1 MLFYL
6 GLVLLLL
13 LAKRIINFIEYISN
27 KFKYSYKLSL
37 NTDYETFE
45 QTINKNKNNKN
56 IEFIIKK
63 YDKNN
68 KLINEKKYYNHE
80 YIGSGTYAKVFRLNY
95 NDNIDFIIKLG
106 ITYPDTTYE
115 EAVILDEIYN
125 NYEIDDKY
133 KYKIES
139 YGINKIII
147 NDKYSCKNNN
157 DNYKEISFIIM
168 PYLGDLD
175 LYDYM
180 DKIHAHNFNTYK
192 LPLVLNNIINNL
204 IELNKYYSHNDVK
217 VDNIIVN
224 IDNGSIKIIDF
235 GLCCKK
241 NIVNTIF
248 GYRQISPEIIINSFD
263 RDYQIINQMMTQ
275 IDNFGLF
282 WLILDCFTNE
292 QLFKKYIKL
301 PVKDHSTD
309 SYKSTLNFYLNLN
322 NICKKNSLSYK
333 VRKEMIDYK
342 HKYIKKDF
350 KGIIKQGTPLIQAI
364 PVKRESWDSECVV
377 YSDGKDEIEKQ
388 RLMVRSSFKNSYKE
402 KFRQK
407 KEYK

>member
-1 MLFYL
+1 MLIYIGL
-6 GLVLLLL
+6 GLFLLLI
-13 LAKRIINFIEYISN
+13 KRIISFIQYISN
-27 KFKYSYKLSL
+27 KFKYSYNLSL
-37 NTDYETFE
+37 NMDYETFE
-45 QTINKNKNNKN
+45 QIIKKNKNNKD

-68 KLINEKKYYNHE
+68 KLICEKKYNNYE
-80 YIGSGTYAKVFRLNY
+80 YVGSGSYATVFRLNY

-106 ITYPDTTYE
+106 KSYPETTYQ

-125 NYEIDDKY
+125 NYDIDDKY

-147 NDKYSCKNNN
+147 DKNSCKNDS

-175 LYDYM
+175 LFDYM
-180 DKIHAHNFNTYK
+180 DKIHSHNYNTYK
-192 LPLVLNNIINNL
+192 LPLVLKNIINNL
-204 IELNKYYSHNDVK
+204 IELNKYYSHNDIK

-224 IDNGSIKIIDF
+224 IADGSIKIIDF

-241 NIVNTIF
+241 NVLNTIL
-248 GYRQISPEIIINSFD
+248 GYRQISPEIIINSLD
-263 RDYQIINQMMTQ
+263 KDYELTYEMILH

-292 QLFKKYIKL
+292 KLFKKYIKL
-301 PVKDHSTD
+301 PVKDHSVN

-322 NICKKNSLSYK
+322 NVCKKNSLSLK
-333 VRKEMIDYK
+333 VRKEMIDYT
-342 HKYIKKDF
+342 HKYIKDNF
-350 KGIIKQGTPLIQAI
+350 IEDAYNLTSPHIKNKLFTNKNEF
-364 PVKRESWDSECVV
+364 VNF
-377 YSDGKDEIEKQ
+377 IEKMLLLVAYDYNN
-388 RLMVRSSFKNSYKE
+388 RLSLEEFIKEPFFYK
-402 KFRQK
+402 
-407 KEYK
+407 Y

>member
-6 GLVLLLL
+6 GFGLGLLLL
-13 LAKRIINFIEYISN
+13 MLLSKMIINFIQYIIN
-27 KFKYSYKLSL
+27 KFKYSYTLSI
-37 NTDYETFE
+37 NMDYKTFE
-45 QTINKNKNNKN
+45 ETIKKNKNNKD

-68 KLINEKKYYNHE
+68 KLISEKKYNNHE

-106 ITYPDTTYE
+106 IIYPETTYE

-125 NYEIDDKY
+125 NYDIDVKY

-139 YGINKIII
+139 YGTNNIII
-147 NDKYSCKNNN
+147 NNNN
-157 DNYKEISFIIM
+157 DDNKEISFIIM

-175 LYDYM
+175 LYGYM
-180 DKIHAHNFNTYK
+180 DKIHATNFNTNK
-192 LPLVLNNIINNL
+192 LPIVLKNVINNL
-204 IELNKYYSHNDVK
+204 LELNKYYSHNDVK

-224 IDNGSIKIIDF
+224 IADSSIKIIDF

-241 NIVNTIF
+241 NIVNTIL
-248 GYRQISPEIIINSFD
+248 GYRQISPEIIINRFD
-263 RDYQIINQMMTQ
+263 RDYQITYEMISH

-292 QLFKKYIKL
+292 KLFKKYIKL
-301 PVKDHSTD
+301 PIIDHSVN

-322 NICKKNSLSYK
+322 NVCKKNSLSCK
-333 VRKEMIDYK
+333 VRKEMIDYT
-342 HKYIKKDF
+342 HKYIKDDF
-350 KGIIKQGTPLIQAI
+350 IEDTYNLTSPYIKNKLFTNKNEF
-364 PVKRESWDSECVV
+364 VNF
-377 YSDGKDEIEKQ
+377 IEKMLLLVTYDYNN
-388 RLMVRSSFKNSYKE
+388 RLSLEEFVKDPFFIK
-402 KFRQK
+402 
-407 KEYK
+407 

>member
-6 GLVLLLL
+6 GFGLLLMFL
-13 LAKRIINFIEYISN
+13 SKRIINVIQYTLN

-37 NTDYETFE
+37 NMDYKTFE
-45 QTINKNKNNKN
+45 ETIKKNKNNN
-56 IEFIIKK
+56 DIEFIIKK

-68 KLINEKKYYNHE
+68 KLICEKKYNNHE

-95 NDNIDFIIKLG
+95 DNNINFIVKLG
-106 ITYPDTTYE
+106 ITYPETTYE
-115 EAVILDEIYN
+115 EAVILDKIYN
-125 NYEIDDKY
+125 NYDIDNKY
-133 KYKIES
+133 KYKIDS
-139 YGINKIII
+139 YGINKIIK
-147 NDKYSCKNNN
+147 DDS

-175 LYDYM
+175 LFDYM
-180 DKIHAHNFNTYK
+180 DKIHTNNYNTYK
-192 LPLVLNNIINNL
+192 LPLVLKNVINNL

-224 IDNGSIKIIDF
+224 ISDGSIKIIDF
-235 GLCCKK
+235 GLCCKN
-241 NIVNTIF
+241 NIVNTIL

-263 RDYQIINQMMTQ
+263 KDYEITYQMISQ

-292 QLFKKYIKL
+292 KLFKKYIKL
-301 PVKDHSTD
+301 PVKDHSLD

-322 NICKKNSLSYK
+322 NVCKKNSLSCK
-333 VRKEMIDYK
+333 VRKEMIDYT

-350 KGIIKQGTPLIQAI
+350 IEDAYYLTSPYIKNKLFA
-364 PVKRESWDSECVV
+364 D
-377 YSDGKDEIEKQ
+377 KDEFVNFIEKMLLLVNYDYNN
-388 RLMVRSSFKNSYKE
+388 RLSLEEFVKYPFFTK
-402 KFRQK
+402 
-407 KEYK
+407 

>member
-6 GLVLLLL
+6 EFVLLLL
-13 LAKRIINFIEYISN
+13 LSKMIINFIQYITN
-27 KFKYSYKLSL
+27 KFKYSYTLSL
-37 NTDYETFE
+37 NMDYKTFE
-45 QTINKNKNNKN
+45 ETIKKNKNNKD

-68 KLINEKKYYNHE
+68 KLISEKKYNNHE

-106 ITYPDTTYE
+106 IIYPETTYE

-125 NYEIDDKY
+125 NYEIDVKY

-139 YGINKIII
+139 YGINRIII
-147 NDKYSCKNNN
+147 DDKNICKNDSDNDKQ
-157 DNYKEISFIIM
+157 ISFIIM

-175 LYDYM
+175 LFDYM
-180 DKIHAHNFNTYK
+180 DKIHANNYNTNK
-192 LPLVLNNIINNL
+192 LPIVLKNVINNL
-204 IELNKYYSHNDVK
+204 LELNKYYSHNDVK

-224 IDNGSIKIIDF
+224 IADGSIKIIDF
-235 GLCCKK
+235 GLCYKK
-241 NIVNTIF
+241 NIVNTIL

-263 RDYQIINQMMTQ
+263 RDYQITYEMISH

-292 QLFKKYIKL
+292 KLFKKYIKL
-301 PVKDHSTD
+301 PINDHSVN

-322 NICKKNSLSYK
+322 NVCKKNSLPLK
-333 VRKEMIDYK
+333 VRKEMIDYT
-342 HKYIKKDF
+342 HKYIKDDF
-350 KGIIKQGTPLIQAI
+350 IEDAYNLTSPNIKNLFFTNKNEF
-364 PVKRESWDSECVV
+364 VNF
-377 YSDGKDEIEKQ
+377 IEKMLLLVAYDYNN
-388 RLMVRSSFKNSYKE
+388 RLSLEEFVKDPFFLN
-402 KFRQK
+402 
-407 KEYK
+407 

>member
-1 MLFYL
+1 MLIYISL
-6 GLVLLLL
+6 ILLLFL
-13 LAKRIINFIEYISN
+13 SKRIINFIKYIIN
-27 KFKYSYKLSL
+27 KFRYNYTLSL
-37 NTDYETFE
+37 NTDYKTFE
-45 QTINKNKNNKN
+45 EIIKNNKNNKD
-56 IEFIIKK
+56 IEFIINK

-68 KLINEKKYYNHE
+68 KLICKKKYNNHE

-106 ITYPDTTYE
+106 ITYPETTYE

-125 NYEIDDKY
+125 NYDIDNEY

-139 YGINKIII
+139 YGTNNIII
-147 NDKYSCKNNN
+147 NN
-157 DNYKEISFIIM
+157 NYKNDSDNDKKISFIIM

-175 LYDYM
+175 LFSYM
-180 DKIHAHNFNTYK
+180 DKIHTNNFNTNK
-192 LPLVLNNIINNL
+192 LPLVLKNIINNL

-217 VDNIIVN
+217 LDNIIVN
-224 IDNGSIKIIDF
+224 IDDGSIKIIDF

-241 NIVNTIF
+241 NIVNTIL

-263 RDYQIINQMMTQ
+263 SEYLIIYEMTSQ

-292 QLFKKYIKL
+292 KLFKKYIKL
-301 PVKDHSTD
+301 AVKDHSVN

-322 NICKKNSLSYK
+322 NVCKKNSLSYK

-342 HKYIKKDF
+342 YRYIKNDF
-350 KGIIKQGTPLIQAI
+350 IEDAYKLTSPYIKNKLFTNKNEF
-364 PVKRESWDSECVV
+364 VNF
-377 YSDGKDEIEKQ
+377 IEKMLLLVAYDYNN
-388 RLMVRSSFKNSYKE
+388 RLSLEEFVKE
-402 KFRQK
+402 RFF
-407 KEYK
+407 YNY